1 MKKTLLLSTVIGVSL
16 TANAQSTLTSSIN
29 PHSGDNRIYYSCNYQ
44 APGPAGANGSWD
56 FSAVTS
62 TGNTNIQY
70 TDCNGN
76 TSCSQFPGANLV
88 INQSGNGAQSANM
101 FWTADN
107 GKQSIN
113 GVIAGGATIPYSD
126 PEEILHF
133 PFTYGTTFTDH
144 FAATFTNGMTF
155 YRSGTITVTGDA
167 YGTLKTPTGTF
178 LNVIRV
184 HRVEN
189 YQDSANYGGTPLVL
203 QYVSDIYT
211 WYSPLVR
218 EVLASASSLTTMGG
232 NPSQSFMYSNI
243 VPTGVAGISNLDAT
257 LDMYPNPV
265 QGQLNVK
272 FRLNM
277 AQDLRISVV
286 DIMGKEVG
294 LLADGKFQ
302 SGDQHFTY
310 NTTGLAAGMYIV
322 RVQSDENTVVRK
334 IQVQ

>member
-1 MKKTLLLSTVIGVSL
+1 MKKTLLLSAIIGVSL

-29 PHSGDNRIYYSCNYQ
+29 PHPGDNHIYYTCNYQ
-44 APGPAGANGSWD
+44 APGAAGANGSWD
-56 FSAVTS
+56 FSSATT
-62 TGNTNIQY
+62 TGNANIQY
-70 TDCNGN
+70 TDCSGN
-76 TSCSQFPGANLV
+76 SSCSQFPGTNLV
-88 INQSGNGAQSANM
+88 INQSGSGAQSANM

-113 GVIAGGATIPYSD
+113 GVIGGGVSIPYSD
-126 PEEILHF
+126 PEEMLHF

-144 FAATFTNGMTF
+144 FAATFTNGVTF

-167 YGTLKTPTGTF
+167 YGTLKTPSGTF
-178 LNVIRV
+178 VNTIRV

-189 YQDSANYGGTPLVL
+189 YHDSANYGGAPLIM

-218 EVLASASSLTTMGG
+218 EILASTSSLTTMGG
-232 NPSQSFMYSNI
+232 TPVQSFMYSDI
-243 VPTGVAGISNLDAT
+243 VPTGVAGISNLEAS
-257 LDMYPNPV
+257 LDLYPNPV

-277 AQDLRISVV
+277 AQDLRISVT
-286 DIMGKEVG
+286 DILGKEV
-294 LLADGKFQ
+294 ATIAEGKFQ
-302 SGDQHFTY
+302 SGDQQFTF
-310 NTTGLAAGMYIV
+310 NTSSLAAGMYVV
-322 RVQSDENTVVRK
+322 RVQSGENTVVRK